1 MFGIDVY
8 PEPALL
14 INTSESLPSS
24 ILDTAVAVTPLP
36 TGGSTTVMVVHSI
49 CLLYQ

>member
-1 MFGIDVY
+1 MFGTDVY

-14 INTSESLPSS
+14 INTSESLPAS

-36 TGGSTTVMVVHSI
+36 TGGSIVMVGG
-49 CLLYQ
+49 L